1 MPPWCEHLFV
11 LHRRAEWETA
21 CLVEIE
27 VHLDPHHLEA
37 LTRATPLTAITEL
50 IWNALD
56 ADATHVRVVLVENE
70 LQGVVEIRV
79 EDDGHGM
86 THDRAVE
93 GFQSLGGS
101 WKRLARQSP
110 GGRALHGREGQG
122 RFRAAGLG
130 SRVHWHTV
138 FADPADETRKLA
150 FDVEMRVTDLVHADI
165 TDPEP
170 TDEAAGTRVVI
181 DGFTAPPA
189 GLGGEGPVEKLT
201 GTFGLY
207 LQTHGVH
214 LRFGDGEIDPAA
226 IQAHR
231 REYEIDT
238 GETTGM
244 AKLTA
249 VEWTRRVERAIYLCT
264 EDGLP
269 LGEVP
274 AGIQAPGFEFTG
286 YLAWSGFAED
296 EALVLANLS
305 SGETQTVIEAAREQL
320 REHFKERAAEETR
333 RLIEDWKAE
342 QVYPFT
348 GDPATKAEKSARD
361 LFDVVAVSASTAV
374 NASDNKTSRRL
385 SLRLLREALENDPG
399 SLHKVLR
406 DVLDL
411 KQDRL
416 EELSQLL
423 DRSSLTALIET
434 SKAIADRLEF
444 LRGLESLVLDPD
456 LSKVVKERSQLHRI
470 LAGETWVFGEEFA
483 LAADDETLT
492 TVLKRHAA
500 ILGREELAPDEVLDH
515 EGKRRIVDLM
525 LARSLEQ
532 NRNRREHLVIELKA
546 PKVPIGP
553 EEASQIENY
562 ATAVSQD
569 ERFSTVDVE
578 WDFYVVSTKVRGAPD
593 LRRQSENA
601 PYGQIMNAKGVR
613 VWIYTWAEIIQDA
626 AHRLKFVQQQLDY
639 QPDEDQAFAYLRK
652 THAKYLPAQVTERA
666 SGSAAGPSAS

>member
-1 MPPWCEHLFV
+1 M
-11 LHRRAEWETA
+11 
-21 CLVEIE
+21 EIE
-27 VHLDPHHLEA
+27 VQLDPHHLEA

-56 ADATHVRVVLVENE
+56 ADATHVRVFLVENE
-70 LQGVVEIRV
+70 WEGIVEIRV

-86 THDRAVE
+86 TEKRAVE

-101 WKRLARQSP
+101 WKRLVGRSP

-122 RFRAAGLG
+122 RFLAAGLG
-130 SRVHWHTV
+130 SRVSWHTV
-138 FADPADETRKLA
+138 AADPADDARNLA
-150 FDVEMRVTDLVHADI
+150 FDVEMRAADLGHAEI

-170 TDEAAGTRVVI
+170 TDEATGTRVVI
-181 DGFTAPPA
+181 DGFTTPPT

-207 LQTHGVH
+207 LQTHSVQ
-214 LRFGDGEIDPAA
+214 LRFGDEEIDPAA
-226 IQAHR
+226 IQSHR
-231 REYEIDT
+231 REYEIEGDGAT
-238 GETTGM
+238 SS
-244 AKLTA
+244 AKLTV
-249 VEWTRRVERAIYLCT
+249 VEWTRRVDRAIYLCN

-269 LGEVP
+269 LGDVP
-274 AGIQAPGFEFTG
+274 AGIQAPGFEFTA
-286 YLAWSGFAED
+286 YLAWPGFAED

-305 SGETQTVIEAAREQL
+305 SGETQMIVEAARDKL
-320 REHFKERAAEETR
+320 REHFKERAADETR

-342 QVYPFT
+342 KVYPFT
-348 GDPATKAEKSARD
+348 GEPATKAEETTRN
-361 LFDVVAVSASTAV
+361 LFDVVAVSASAAV
-374 NASDNKTSRRL
+374 NASDKKAARRL

-406 DVLDL
+406 EVLDL
-411 KQDRL
+411 TQDRL
-416 EELSQLL
+416 DELSQLL
-423 DRSSLTALIET
+423 DRSSLTALIAT

-444 LRGLESLVLDPD
+444 LRGLEALVLDPD

-492 TVLKRHAA
+492 TVLKKHLRY
-500 ILGREELAPDEVLDH
+500 LGRDELAPDEVRDH

-553 EEASQIENY
+553 AEVTQIENY
-562 ATAVSQD
+562 ATAVSED
-569 ERFSTVDVE
+569 PRFNTIDVD
-578 WDFYVVSTKVRGAPD
+578 WDFYVISTEVHGAPN
-593 LRRQSENA
+593 LRRRSENA
-601 PYGQIMNAKGVR
+601 PRGQIMNAQRVR
-613 VWIYTWAEIIQDA
+613 VWVYTWAEIIENA
-626 AHRLKFVQQQLDY
+626 AHRLKFVRQQLDY
-639 QPDEDQAFAYLRK
+639 QPDEDQAFAHLRK
-652 THAKYLPAQVTERA
+652 THAKYLPKQVAEEAEKTT
-666 SGSAAGPSAS
+666 SA